1 MIVLLIILI
10 IVIAIMAV
18 GIYQKNTNSIC
29 RSKKRLDGKT
39 VLVTGGTS
47 GMGLRIAMD
56 FADRGARVIIA
67 CPFVEEGTWARE
79 KIVKKTENE
88 NVVFKL
94 LDLSSCKLVRKFAEE
109 INQEEERLD
118 ILINNA
124 GMGSMN
130 ERLTKDGMNCTMQVN
145 YYCQFMLTLLLLPL
159 LKKTG
164 TESEPARIVN
174 TSSVLHNFGTT
185 DFEMMNALNYWY
197 FLQVYANSKLCIAI
211 FTRELAKRLKG
222 SNISV
227 NVVDP
232 GAVGTPIFLDLGKYY
247 GAITIFLF
255 LCLFKTP
262 WQGAQTA
269 IHVALDK
276 RAGQVSGEFFKNC
289 KLSQASANAR
299 SDLLAKEL
307 WKHTQK
313 LIHMSDEEID
323 SCLHS

>member
-1 MIVLLIILI
+1 MIVLYIILV
-10 IVIAIMAV
+10 IVIAILGI
-18 GIYQKNTNSIC
+18 GIYQKNTNNIC

-39 VLVTGGTS
+39 ALVTGGTS

-67 CPFVEEGTWARE
+67 CPFVEEGMWARR
-79 KIVKKTENE
+79 KIVEKTEND

-109 INQEEERLD
+109 INQDEERLD

-124 GMGSMN
+124 GIGSMN

-145 YYCQFMLTLLLLPL
+145 YYCQFMLTLLLIPL
-159 LKKTG
+159 MKRTA
-164 TESEPARIVN
+164 TASEPARVIN
-174 TSSVLHNFGTT
+174 TSSVLHHFGSTN
-185 DFEMMNALNYWY
+185 FEMLNALNYWY
-197 FLQVYANSKLCIAI
+197 FLQVYANSKLCVAM
-211 FTRELAKRLKG
+211 FTRELSKRLKG

-232 GAVGTPIFLDLGKYY
+232 GAVGTPIFQDLGKYY
-247 GAITIFLF
+247 GAITTFLF
-255 LCLFKTP
+255 ISLFKTP
-262 WQGAQTA
+262 FQGAQTA

-289 KLSQASANAR
+289 KLSQANATAR
-299 SDLLAKEL
+299 CEVLAKEL
-307 WKHTQK
+307 WKHTQN
-313 LIHMSDEEID
+313 LVDMSDEEID